1 MFTTRRHM
9 TFMPGGNGAK
19 LRVHDWVGRK
29 DRQPV
34 AVDAV
39 IHRADGRTVAVR
51 LTNISEEGCGI
62 EGENDFLI
70 GEHVELVISGVGQVK
85 AQIRWALHDSAGAR
99 FFDEAKSE
107 A

>member
-1 MFTTRRHM
+1 M
-9 TFMPGGNGAK
+9 
-19 LRVHDWVGRK
+19 HDWVGRK

-34 AVDAV
+34 TVDAV
-39 IHRADGRTVAVR
+39 IHRADGSSVAVR

-70 GEHVELVISGVGQVK
+70 GERVQLAIAGVGQLK
-85 AQIRWALHDSAGAR
+85 AQIRWALHDSAGAK
-99 FFDEAKSE
+99 FFDETEAK